1 MYLNFVDA
9 TLGASTEIKTIDGKV
24 KINIEPG
31 TQSGKVLRL
40 KGKGIPNIQ
49 GYGKGDF
56 LIYVNV
62 WTPQKVSKEEKAILE
77 KLKSSENFK
86 PNPTS
91 SDKGFFER
99 MKDYFK

>member
-1 MYLNFVDA
+1 MCIRDRIGTDV
-9 TLGASTEIKTIDGKV
+9 EIQTINGKV
-24 KINIEPG
+24 KIKIDAG

-49 GYGKGDF
+49 GYGTGDF

-62 WTPQKVSKEEKAILE
+62 WTPQKLSKEEKATLE
-77 KLKSSENFK
+77 GLKSSENFK

-91 SDKGFFER
+91 KDKGFFER